1 MLNPEKVVTVIK
13 HVAMLLE
20 KQDVYKL
27 ACNLEN
33 AELVELRKHYD
44 VSVEDGF
51 GDFDNKYV
59 FTKKK

>member
-1 MLNPEKVVTVIK
+1 
-13 HVAMLLE
+13 MLLE
-20 KQDVYKL
+20 KQEVYKL